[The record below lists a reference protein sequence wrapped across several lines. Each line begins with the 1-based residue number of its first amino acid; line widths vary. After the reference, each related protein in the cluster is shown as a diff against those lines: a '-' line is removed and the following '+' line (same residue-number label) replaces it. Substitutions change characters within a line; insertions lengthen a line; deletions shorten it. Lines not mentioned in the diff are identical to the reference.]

1 VSTETIALTETSG
14 DIVQNYVLTY
24 GTYDDTLTVGIFSTR
39 ALAERRILDDLFNGL
54 EIESPN
60 ITEWEVD
67 AEQAADVRVSI
78 SIEFGQ
84 PV

>member
-1 VSTETIALTETSG
+1 MRTETIALTKTSG

-24 GTYDDTLTVGIFSTR
+24 GAHEDTLIVGIFSTR
-39 ALAERRILDDLFNGL
+39 ALAERRILDDLFSGL
-54 EIESPN
+54 EIEAPD

-67 AEQAADVRVSI
+67 AERAAVVRV

>member
-1 VSTETIALTETSG
+1 M
-14 DIVQNYVLTY
+14 QNYVLTY
-24 GTYDDTLTVGIFSTR
+24 GGTNEYTHIVGIFSTR
-39 ALAERRILDDLFNGL
+39 ALAERRILNDLFNGL
-54 EIESPN
+54 KIESPN

-67 AEQAADVRVSI
+67 AEQAAVVRV

>member
-1 VSTETIALTETSG
+1 M
-14 DIVQNYVLTY
+14 QNYVLTY
-24 GTYDDTLTVGIFSTR
+24 GTDEDTHIVGIFSTR
-39 ALAERRILDDLFNGL
+39 ALAERRILNDLFNAWDYRDMIGGL
-54 EIESPN
+54 KVEAPN

-67 AEQAADVRVSI
+67 AEQAAVVRP

>member
-1 VSTETIALTETSG
+1 MRTTIALTKTSG

-24 GTYDDTLTVGIFSTR
+24 GTYDDTHIVGIFSTR
-39 ALAERRILDDLFNGL
+39 ELAERRILDDVFADHK
-54 EIESPN
+54 IEAPS

-67 AEQAADVRVSI
+67 AEQAAVVRV

>member
-1 VSTETIALTETSG
+1 MSTETIALTKTSG
-14 DIVQNYVLTY
+14 GIMQNYVLTY
-24 GTYDDTLTVGIFSTR
+24 DAYEDTLIVGIFSTR
-39 ALAERRILDDLFNGL
+39 ALAERRILDDLFSGL
-54 EIESPN
+54 TIESPN

-67 AEQAADVRVSI
+67 AEQAAVVRV

>member
-1 VSTETIALTETSG
+1 M
-14 DIVQNYVLTY
+14 QNYVLTY
-24 GTYDDTLTVGIFSTR
+24 GAYDDTLTVGIFSTR
-39 ALAERRILDDLFNGL
+39 ALAERRILDDLFSGL
-54 EIESPN
+54 KIEAPN

-67 AEQAADVRVSI
+67 AEQAAVVRV